1 MEMVRLGVLEG
12 PNAYSEDA
20 VLEVD
25 LRLEAGDDLRRHRMS
40 AFYELVTATV
50 REFRD
55 PASRQEGMR
64 PMAGSWQRTPEEL
77 LAYTI
82 SSLHRA
88 AGLHVEARAVS
99 DEGRHWRVIVHPAG
113 SRATRRAVEL
123 AAAAFRDFAAGRT
136 VDLRKSVAEIRRLA
150 RVR

>member
-1 MEMVRLGVLEG
+1 MKLVRLAVIEG
-12 PNAYSEDA
+12 PNDYSEDA
-20 VLEVD
+20 VAEVD
-25 LRLEAGDDLRRHRMS
+25 VELEAGDDLRRHRLS

-55 PASRQEGMR
+55 PDSLQEGMR

-88 AGLHVEARAVS
+88 AGLHAEARAVS
-99 DEGRHWRVIVHPAG
+99 REGRRWRVIVQPAG
-113 SRATRRAVEL
+113 SRATRRAVEV
-123 AAAAFRDFAAGRT
+123 AATAFRDFAAGHA
-136 VDLRKSVAEIRRLA
+136 VDLREGVAEVRQLA
-150 RVR
+150 RGR